1 VKVIVGDIW
10 ELHSKGGTIVIP
22 TNGCRRGDGSAI
34 MGKGLAL
41 AAATRF
47 PKLPDKLGKELE
59 NSGNHVY
66 YFGEERIVTF
76 PTKEDWHDK
85 SNVKLIRRSAAELKI
100 LMLLLLHME
109 VVLPLVGCG
118 AGGLAW
124 REVEPVLDHMLG
136 DQRAVV
142 CTLDLKEVSYVR

>member
-1 VKVIVGDIW
+1 MKVIVRDIW
-10 ELHSKGGTIVIP
+10 ASHAEGRTIVIP
-22 TNGCRRGDGSAI
+22 TNGIRKGNGSAV

-41 AAATRF
+41 AAAIKF
-47 PKLPDKLGKELE
+47 PDLPAKLGQDLGRG
-59 NSGNHVY
+59 GNHIY
-66 YFGEERIVTF
+66 YFPEWKIVTF

-85 SNVKLIRRSAAELKI
+85 SNVKLIRRSAAELKV
-100 LMLLLLHME
+100 LMLLRGIE

-136 DQRAVV
+136 DQKAVV
-142 CTLDLKEVSYVR
+142 CVLDLKEVSYAR